1 VGLETA
7 LKQCNEDLENWK
19 NEPVKLAVTGKSGIG
34 KSSFINAILNLNS
47 GDPGFA
53 ASSNIG
59 NTTTKPTIY
68 EYPGNPKIT
77 LHDLPGFGTI
87 ELPTNEY
94 EKRMELHKYDY
105 ILMFVGNI
113 EENDI
118 EIAKT
123 LKEMKKPFC
132 FARSKIDLDIQNA
145 EKDGALEID
154 IVEKIMSKF
163 SDNLKHAELKK
174 VKSFVISNHNRRI
187 FQFNNLVSYIESKLP
202 GLKYEAFMFSI

>member
-1 VGLETA
+1 M
-7 LKQCNEDLENWK
+7 
-19 NEPVKLAVTGKSGIG
+19 KLAVTDKSGVG
-34 KSSFINAILNLNS
+34 KSSFINAIFNLKS
-47 GDPGFA
+47 GDPCFA

-77 LHDLPGFGTI
+77 L
-87 ELPTNEY
+87 ELPTNGY

-118 EIAKT
+118 EITKT
-123 LKEMKKPFC
+123 LKEMKKNFC
-132 FARSKIDLDIQNA
+132 FVRSKIDLDIQNA
-145 EKDGALEID
+145 EKDGELEID

-163 SDNLKHAELKK
+163 SDNLKHA
-174 VKSFVISNHNRRI
+174 
-187 FQFNNLVSYIESKLP
+187 
-202 GLKYEAFMFSI
+202 G

>member
-1 VGLETA
+1 
-7 LKQCNEDLENWK
+7 LK
-19 NEPVKLAVTGKSGIG
+19 
-34 KSSFINAILNLNS
+34 S

-53 ASSNIG
+53 ASSSIG

-87 ELPTNEY
+87 ELSTNGY

-132 FARSKIDLDIQNA
+132 FVRSKIDLDIQNA
-145 EKDGALEID
+145 EKDGELEID

-163 SDNLKHAELKK
+163 SDNLKHAGLKK
-174 VKSFVISNHNRRI
+174 SS
-187 FQFNNLVSYIESKLP
+187 LL
-202 GLKYEAFMFSI
+202 